1 MRVIISEEQ
10 LRLIIESENKKKL
23 LSVSADLFYDKWKVI
38 LDNYKK
44 KGFDGIRLMDDVNFY
59 DIKFIDLM
67 VSINEIFEHII
78 EVDSDLDLKETRI
91 KSLGNLEYVVGNLDL
106 EETPIK
112 SLGNLEY
119 VGGYLDLK
127 DTIINDFGNLKY
139 VGGNLKISHCPL
151 SELSDKEIK
160 NQVEIKG
167 VIIRF

>member
-1 MRVIISEEQ
+1 MRVIINERQ
-10 LRLIIESENKKKL
+10 LRQIIESENKKKL

-59 DIKFIDLM
+59 YIKFIDL
-67 VSINEIFEHII
+67 NEIFEHII

-151 SELSDKEIK
+151 SELSDEEIRS
-160 NQVEIKG
+160 QVEIKG